1 MQALFLVV
9 IVGLIG
15 GVAIGLQN
23 PLASMLTQRIGIMES
38 IFIIHFGGAIA
49 ISVPLLM
56 TGGGNLTHLNR
67 VPWYALG
74 AGFLGLAVIG
84 AISFSI
90 PRLGVAISIILL
102 VVGQLIIATVL
113 DQFGLL
119 GVPIRPMNISRVLG
133 IIALIVGVWLMVRG

>member
-1 MQALFLVV
+1 MQAVTLVI

-23 PLASMLTQRIGIMES
+23 PLASMLTQRIGMIES
-38 IFIIHFGGAIA
+38 IFIVHIGGAIA
-49 ISVPLLM
+49 VGVPLLM
-56 TGGGNLTHLNR
+56 TGGGNLGAWNR

-90 PRLGVAISIILL
+90 PRLGVATTIILL
-102 VVGQLIIATVL
+102 VVGQLIIATIL

-119 GVPIRPMNISRVLG
+119 GVSVHPMNISRVLG
-133 IIALIVGVWLMVRG
+133 IIVLFVGVWLMVRG